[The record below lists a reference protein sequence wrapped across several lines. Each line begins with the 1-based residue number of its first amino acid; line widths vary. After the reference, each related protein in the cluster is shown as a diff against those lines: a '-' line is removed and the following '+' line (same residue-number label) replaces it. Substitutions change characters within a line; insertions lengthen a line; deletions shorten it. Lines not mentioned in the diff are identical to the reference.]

1 MARVLVVEDEPDLA
15 MGLRVALEGEGY
27 DVVVAHAGGEGHR
40 LAVAPP
46 LPALV
51 ILDLMLPDVDGY
63 EVLRRV
69 RRDGVDTPVLIL
81 TARGEEVDRVRG
93 FRAGADDYVTKP
105 FAVMELLLRVRAMLR
120 RGVRH
125 ADGAGGA
132 PPAPAQPPERFGDVE
147 VDLAGR
153 VVRRA
158 GRDVALTLKAF
169 ELLSALIRRA
179 GRTVTRQEL
188 LRDVWG
194 YGADVVSRTVDAH
207 VAELRR
213 KLEPD
218 PANPRHIVTVQ
229 KVGYRYRRQAE

>member
-1 MARVLVVEDEPDLA
+1 MPRVLVVEDEPDLA

-27 DVVVAHAGGEGHR
+27 DVLVAHAGGEGHR
-40 LAVAPP
+40 LAVAAP
-46 LPALV
+46 LPELV

-125 ADGAGGA
+125 ADAA
-132 PPAPAQPPERFGDVE
+132 PASPPPAPPERFGDVE

-158 GRDVALTLKAF
+158 GREVALTLKAF

-194 YGADVVSRTVDAH
+194 YGADVISRTVDAH